1 MVNNCA
7 NPTCNKPLHYLRD
20 GRIFVFDVQDEA
32 VGLDGKRS
40 RHMEHY
46 WLCGD
51 CAPSLHLER
60 HSTDGVRVLP
70 RPRVHAFRDTT
81 LPTAPALA
89 S

>member
-20 GRIFVFDVQDEA
+20 GRVFVFEVA
-32 VGLDGKRS
+32 GARLGPDGKRG
-40 RHMEHY
+40 RHLEHY

-51 CAPSLHLER
+51 CSPSMVVVYSPEA
-60 HSTDGVRVLP
+60 GVLVRSKAG
-70 RPRVHAFRDTT
+70 RAN
-81 LPTAPALA
+81 TASALA

>member
-20 GRIFVFDVQDEA
+20 GRIFVFEVMGDT
-32 VGLDGKRS
+32 VGADGKRS
-40 RHMEHY
+40 RHLEHY

-51 CAPSLHLER
+51 CAPTMVLER
-60 HSTDGVRVLP
+60 NPNDGVQLMPKPIIRNRRENAV
-70 RPRVHAFRDTT
+70 RESAM
-81 LPTAPALA
+81 A

>member
-7 NPTCNKPLHYLRD
+7 NPKCNKPLHYLRD
-20 GRIFVFDVQDEA
+20 GRIFVFEVAGARLGADRNR
-32 VGLDGKRS
+32 L

-51 CAPSLHLER
+51 CSPSMVVESTGDAGVVIRMKAAPLRS
-60 HSTDGVRVLP
+60 
-70 RPRVHAFRDTT
+70 RPGAI
-81 LPTAPALA
+81 LA